1 MNYSSKNDF
10 KYKTDSKNLGGKLG
24 FILSEELNLKTVGD
38 LAKIDMNELVK
49 KFGEKTG

>member
-1 MNYSSKNDF
+1 
-10 KYKTDSKNLGGKLG
+10 LGGKLG

-38 LAKIDMNELVK
+38 LAQFNISDLVK